1 MRETFDKVYE
11 AYFSRFTAGCFY
23 PGDVVAFDIETIKT
37 LDSYK
42 SLPIDL
48 KSRLDGMMEAQQSGD
63 AVVVVAAVDVNPL
76 LTRDYAPAVLTLAF
90 SHGGGRWVDPISL
103 PGSIGEGIKIVE
115 QGTNLNNLIP
125 SKARINHDEFNTG
138 PKEVDLKELEKNRFN
153 PTTGGLF

>member
-76 LTRDYAPAVLTLAF
+76 LTRDYAPAAF
-90 SHGGGRWVDPISL
+90 SHGGGRWIDPISL

-138 PKEVDLKELEKNRFN
+138 PKEVDLEELEKNRFN

>member
-23 PGDVVAFDIETIKT
+23 PGDVVAFDIETIKS
-37 LDSYK
+37 LDCYK

-48 KSRLDGMMEAQQSGD
+48 KTRLDGMMEAQQSGD
-63 AVVVVAAVDVNPL
+63 AVVVVAAVDINPL
-76 LTRDYAPAVLTLAF
+76 LTRDYAPSVLTLAF

-103 PGSIGEGIKIVE
+103 PGSIGEGINIVE
-115 QGTNLNNLIP
+115 QGANLNNLIP

-138 PKEVDLKELEKNRFN
+138 AKEVDLKELEKNRFN
-153 PTTGGLF
+153 PTVGGIF